1 MQAAILDDH
10 YDRDWKDDAVA
21 AIISL
26 SLDHETFS
34 ADDLRKHMRPPNR
47 PAQWGA
53 AFTSARV
60 QGLIESAGYKK
71 STTKT
76 RNNGSHQIWRRKTER
91 GEVAA

>member
-1 MQAAILDDH
+1 MTQAAVLDD
-10 YDRDWKDDAVA
+10 YDEFWKDDAVA

-34 ADDLRKHMRPPNR
+34 ADDLRKEMRPPNR

-71 STTKT
+71 SSTKT

-91 GEVAA
+91 NAA

>member
-1 MQAAILDDH
+1 MRAAVLDDW
-10 YDRDWKDDAVA
+10 DADWSADAVA

-53 AFTSARV
+53 AFTSAQA
-60 QGLIESAGYKK
+60 QGFIESIESHK
-71 STTKT
+71 STSKS
-76 RNNGSHQIWRRKTER
+76 RNNGRNLRWRRKTDR
-91 GEVAA
+91 SAAA

>member
-1 MQAAILDDH
+1 MALGDWDEH
-10 YDRDWKDDAVA
+10 WKDDAVA

-76 RNNGSHQIWRRKTER
+76 RNNGSHQIWRRKTDR
-91 GEVAA
+91 SAAA

>member
-1 MQAAILDDH
+1 VKAAVLDDH

-34 ADDLRKHMRPPNR
+34 ADDLRKHMREPNR

-53 AFTSARV
+53 AFTSARA
-60 QGLIESAGYKK
+60 QGLIESAGYKQ
-71 STTKT
+71 SATKT
-76 RNNGSHQIWRRKTER
+76 RNSGSHQIWRRKTDR
-91 GEVAA
+91 SAAA

>member
-1 MQAAILDDH
+1 MTQAMALDE
-10 YDRDWKDDAVA
+10 YDEHWSADAVA

-26 SLDHETFS
+26 SLDHDTFS

-76 RNNGSHQIWRRKTER
+76 RNNGSHQIWRRKTKGVE
-91 GEVAA
+91 AA

>member
-1 MQAAILDDH
+1 MNPQQLVRGHRIGGG
-10 YDRDWKDDAVA
+10 
-21 AIISL
+21 
-26 SLDHETFS
+26 S
-34 ADDLRKHMRPPNR
+34 AYPFREYVYKGDQPHTPPP

-76 RNNGSHQIWRRKTER
+76 RNNGSHQIWRRKTKGVE
-91 GEVAA
+91 AA